1 MDAYI
6 INEIKKREREKLERE
21 NRPSLRI
28 PFGPPPGW
36 EPEQRKPDD
45 DRGRRPDNSRG
56 QRHYDM

>member
-6 INEIKKREREKLERE
+6 INEIKKREREKLERD

-36 EPEQRKPDD
+36 EPDQRKPDGD
-45 DRGRRPDNSRG
+45 KPKRDPGI
-56 QRHYDM
+56 RHYEM

>member
-36 EPEQRKPDD
+36 EPEQRKPDSD
-45 DRGRRPDNSRG
+45 TPPGRDRSN
-56 QRHYDM
+56 RHYEM

>member
-36 EPEQRKPDD
+36 EPPPGERQPVRQPHVPKHDD
-45 DRGRRPDNSRG
+45 P
-56 QRHYDM
+56 HYRM